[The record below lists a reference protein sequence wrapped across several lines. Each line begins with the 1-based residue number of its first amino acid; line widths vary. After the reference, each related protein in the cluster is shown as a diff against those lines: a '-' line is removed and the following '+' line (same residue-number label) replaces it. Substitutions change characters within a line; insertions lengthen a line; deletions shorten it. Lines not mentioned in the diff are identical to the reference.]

1 MPTIARN
8 HLLLVAIDKQRV
20 VTFKA
25 VSAADG
31 GDSDFSGGSTDKSR
45 LNDAEYRRGL
55 NDSSA
60 AMSTGREQWIKC
72 LVFTSSGGARHG
84 LGGLAPTF
92 YKADGPQKN

>member
-1 MPTIARN
+1 VIYESPSASAVAKQALEPKKNDSASVDADDRAYN

-31 GDSDFSGGSTDKSR
+31 GDSDFRGGSTDKSR

-60 AMSTGREQWIKC
+60 AMSTGREQ
-72 LVFTSSGGARHG
+72 
-84 LGGLAPTF
+84 
-92 YKADGPQKN
+92 